1 MTDGF
6 FQRLL
11 SGQLIGSDLWILIG
25 LFGQFIFF
33 MRFVVQWIA
42 TERAKRSVVPVA
54 FWYLSLA
61 GTVITL
67 SYAIY
72 RRDPVFIPAF
82 SLNMLIYFRNLHFI
96 HRRPAAMPANKPKA
110 PEN

>member
-1 MTDGF
+1 MIEGF

-11 SGQLIGSDLWILIG
+11 GGQLTGGDLWILIG
-25 LFGQFIFF
+25 LLGQFIFF

-67 SYAIY
+67 TYAIY

-82 SLNMLIYFRNLHFI
+82 SLNMLIYFRNLYFI
-96 HRRPAAMPANKPKA
+96 HRRATVATAQEPPAPQR
-110 PEN
+110 